1 MANATKYFAEF
12 TDLFGQQWRINIHD
26 SEFAGTEP
34 TEFTLGASGFSL
46 SYKGDTENVFQ
57 PVIGSSVQFEF
68 IEQTAAHTAFINAL
82 ATAAESR
89 FSVTIHKLVGGSYQL
104 EWFGVLLSDQWTMMN
119 EPLPRSSM
127 LTASDDLGNLKR
139 IAYKSDPATAYTGHA
154 TLIEHLVNA
163 LAKTRALH
171 PFETN
176 DDFVRVADDFK
187 ATNMSVTNRFMENIR
202 THHESF
208 WAIDDDGNREF
219 MTAFDVVRNVCKSQ
233 NARLFLAG
241 GVFYFVPIGAYQN
254 NTAIAFHNY
263 DINGDFVGTST
274 ATETLLATGTDLV
287 QMAGNEKRFTPPLSE
302 AKRTREYNGNA
313 PVVWSPYIAQNAF
326 TTAITDFGV
335 DYFAGQLINFVGVV
349 NVTLPGVDPAFG
361 ISDADERVGRIG
373 IGVQFKCGSQYA
385 TAAITFGGQGN
396 FGFDDGSVG
405 TYDLANY
412 GPLDW
417 SGTSGTTT
425 FLSEP
430 FDRNNGTNQNIG
442 LTFTTGALPST
453 QSGLEITLSI
463 YLVTNDGTF
472 VAIDDGLN
480 VADAPAYFAQN
491 VRAYRAD
498 VDGGGSEITFS
509 AIGDEVNRA
518 IKIDDVVTLGDRI
531 SDSERGVLSIWD
543 GSDWT
548 DAAGW
553 NSSNYT
559 GTGVGINRL
568 AVNEILRTMRN
579 PIPIW
584 AGQIHVAAPN
594 TIGALVTMLNTI
606 EIDSDVFLFTEFTM
620 NTNARILDFEAA
632 RIQRDTTNITEATTG
647 KKNVSDEVTPGGF
660 NPGNDSNGLSNA
672 VGTAGTAIANLESTT
687 AAIQTKTDF
696 ITITQS
702 VNLDSVESTTNSNA
716 ASVVSLTNKLS
727 YLLGT
732 FQPKDDPGNT
742 ITKVVYADGK
752 TDGLEMSLTQTT
764 AAFTSNSGNTAVSIS
779 EQSPGKFVVDL
790 QDESTGSST
799 AIFATGDS
807 RGNRVGVNTSSPSFE
822 LDVVG
827 RLGVSGMATFADVV
841 EALNVAIAE
850 RLSFAT
856 NAELTPA
863 NGEMV
868 FDSDRTAFVLG
879 IGTAAVDMEND
890 WWICRNNTGTS
901 IAAGVPVYVNGTLG
915 ASGRK
920 TIAPMIADGT
930 IDARYFIGVTAEAIA
945 NGADGVVFDRGTIRG
960 VSLSGFTDGDV
971 LFVSQTTAGTW
982 TTTEPASGMVL
993 AAAFVIHAASNGV
1006 MAVRNNGESSGGG
1019 GGTSGNA
1026 FETIAVSG
1034 QSSIVAD
1041 SSTDTLTIAAG
1052 TNAVV
1057 TTNAAT
1063 DTLTIAVSST
1073 PTFASILSTGAI
1085 SAIGTISTLGSF
1097 SAQGSATFTSD
1108 LTCGGTFTSNGAI
1121 IGSGGLTFTSG
1132 GTSIIGPNNSL
1143 PNQPAD
1149 LEIRSNGNVVV
1160 VLDYDDNETGQSF
1173 EIKNGDGT
1181 TIFKVDETGITS
1193 GLLTTAAPVVSG
1205 LSGSYQQ
1212 GANATAT
1219 ISNHV
1224 NGRTYVGAIYDSSGT
1239 EITANPVS
1247 IDSSGNVSFV
1257 VPTSIATDY
1266 EMRIVGVDAGK
1277 FQSLETIETFDVTP
1291 SRTFTHWRFQVKH
1304 DGGEPG
1310 SRYVMAY
1317 NIDMFEGSN
1326 ATGTKHP
1333 SAALTSATSL
1343 AGLVVTW
1350 GYSYPGREFWKCFDA
1365 NETGTDWW
1373 TISSPTGTDWGQ
1385 LEFDTAI
1392 TIASVQLTFRDQF
1405 SNANELVVLGSNTGD
1420 FSGEE
1425 IECGKFDLP
1434 DGTNDTIT
1442 ITINI

>member
-1425 IECGKFDLP
+1425 IECAKFDLP